1 MRASRHA
8 VLRRRGHREGPLAPP
23 GARQEASLATF
34 DMARYEELHHGGIVG
49 SAVHH
54 FEVTTSTMDEARAG
68 AQSRGG
74 EGCGDAYVADE
85 QTAGRGRFERT
96 WTDAPGASLLV
107 TFHLCVREIAYLPL
121 ASFAGALAAADAVTM
136 VSGLETALKWPND
149 VMAGDRKLG
158 GILAE
163 AQAGSTE
170 ADVFVGVGINIGEA
184 ATAALTDAERAVATS
199 IEGAGARPP
208 GVEELLV
215 GLSEQ
220 LEARVAQVESDP
232 DSLLADWRGR
242 LATLGTRVR
251 LATTDGAVEGEAVD
265 VTAEGLLVL
274 RFEDGGKRSFA
285 AGDVTTL

>member
-1 MRASRHA
+1 
-8 VLRRRGHREGPLAPP
+8 
-23 GARQEASLATF
+23 
-34 DMARYEELHHGGIVG
+34 MARYEQLHHGGIVG

-54 FEVTTSTMDEARAG
+54 FERTTSTMDEARAG
-68 AQSRGG
+68 ARARGG

-107 TFHLCVREIAYLPL
+107 TFHLCVREIEYLPL
-121 ASFAGALAAADAVTM
+121 AGFAGALAAADAIAA
-136 VSGLETALKWPND
+136 VSGLKTALKWPND
-149 VMAGDRKLG
+149 VLAGGRKLA

-163 AQAGSTE
+163 AQADSTE
-170 ADVFVGVGINIGEA
+170 VDVFLGVGVNIGEA
-184 ATAALTDAERAVATS
+184 AIAALSEAERAPATS
-199 IEGAGARPP
+199 IEGAGAPP
-208 GVEELLV
+208 PVVEELLA

-220 LEARVAQVESDP
+220 LERRVGQVERDP

-274 RFEDGGKRSFA
+274 RFDDGGERSFA